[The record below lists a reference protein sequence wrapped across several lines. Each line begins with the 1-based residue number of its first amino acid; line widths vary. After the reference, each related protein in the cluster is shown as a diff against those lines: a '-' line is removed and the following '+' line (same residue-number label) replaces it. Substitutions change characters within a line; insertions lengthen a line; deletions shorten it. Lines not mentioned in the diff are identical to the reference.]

1 MARILLAAH
10 DDVMRC
16 YLVRALSRQ
25 GHAVMAVADAH
36 EAFGDLLPG
45 AFDIP
50 DRRYGFAGY
59 WRAGTGTPR
68 RRRDSRSKDPVPPRF
83 LSLRPLKEGALP
95 RLEDEALEPPFH
107 LNRLADEIDNL
118 LAA

>member
-36 EAFGDLLPG
+36 EALGDLLPG
-45 AFDIP
+45 AFDILIADARICP
-50 DRRYGFAGY
+50 GIGGPELAR
-59 WRAGTGTPR
+59 RAGAR
-68 RRRDSRSKDPVPPRF
+68 RFRV
-83 LSLRPLKEGALP
+83 
-95 RLEDEALEPPFH
+95 
-107 LNRLADEIDNL
+107 
-118 LAA
+118 

>member
-45 AFDIP
+45 AFDILIADTDLP
-50 DRRYGFAGY
+50 GIGGPELAR
-59 WRAGTGTPR
+59 RAGAAIPG
-68 RRRDSRSKDPVPPRF
+68 
-83 LSLRPLKEGALP
+83 LRILFRHGFSAAPLKEGALP